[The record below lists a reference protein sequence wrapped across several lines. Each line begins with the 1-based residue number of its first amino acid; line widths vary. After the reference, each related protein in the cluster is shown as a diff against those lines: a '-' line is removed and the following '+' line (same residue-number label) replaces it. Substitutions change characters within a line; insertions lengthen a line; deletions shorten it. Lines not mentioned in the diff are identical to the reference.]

1 MQKKQDNKG
10 LHAYG
15 RLSEMLVQGR
25 IYKAFEKSTF
35 CSSQYACAFCQRKR
49 GKKDGLL
56 DAGQAKRQKGI
67 QEDRGSLKHFFA
79 VNF

>member
-1 MQKKQDNKG
+1 MRTADCLKSWYKGGYTRRSKKVPFVPRSMRVPF
-10 LHAYG
+10 A
-15 RLSEMLVQGR
+15 R
-25 IYKAFEKSTF
+25 EKE
-35 CSSQYACAFCQRKR
+35 